1 MNEMFNTRSHE
12 KSRMESRP
20 RLGWDGAAFLLSE
33 KLNQR
38 IGGWEFF
45 S

>member
-1 MNEMFNTRSHE
+1 MFNTMSHE

-20 RLGWDGAAFLLSE
+20 RLDWDGAAFLLSE